1 MSQEN
6 VEIIRRGYESFNRG
20 DIDALLQS
28 YETEVELYPG
38 IRTPDQDT
46 RYSGHQGMKEFFRGA
61 TEVWETV
68 TVEPKELIEC
78 GDNRILAIDR
88 WQFFGREGIEIDV
101 ELPTLFSFRD
111 GFIVRIDGFTDKSEA
126 LEAAGLS
133 E

>member
-6 VEIIRRGYESFNRG
+6 VETIHRGYRSFNRG
-20 DIDALLQS
+20 DFDDLLQ
-28 YETEVELYPG
+28 YYHPDVVLYPG

-46 RYSGHQGMKEFFRGA
+46 RYTGHQGMREFLLGA

-68 TVEPKELIEC
+68 TIEPKEIIEC
-78 GDNRILAIDR
+78 GDGRILAIDQ
-88 WQFFGREGIEIDV
+88 WQFFGRERIEIEA

-111 GFIVRIDGFTDKSEA
+111 GLIVRIDGFTERAEA

>member
-6 VEIIRRGYESFNRG
+6 VEIIRRVYEPFNRG
-20 DIDALLQS
+20 DFDALLPS
-28 YETEVELYPG
+28 YDPEVELYTG

-61 TEVWETV
+61 TEAWETV
-68 TVEPKELIEC
+68 TVEPKEMIEC

-101 ELPTLFSFRD
+101 ELPTLYSFRD
-111 GFIVRIDGFTDKSEA
+111 GLIVRIDGFTDKSEA
-126 LEAAGLS
+126 LKAAGLS